1 MEESLNSISSQGR
14 VAENQTMEEEVH
26 GEDVS
31 CRQVPHTPSSIFN
44 QLGHAYVVVF
54 LDNLLSVVV
63 HYGCAAVPHDKLLE
77 HGDMTLFERGV
88 ESYGFAMVASKCQ
101 LAIFALWMAAKPS
114 ELR

>member
-1 MEESLNSISSQGR
+1 MVKMVPNSHWEAMR
-14 VAENQTMEEEVH
+14 NQCLDEVVNSATTMTSV
-26 GEDVS
+26 
-31 CRQVPHTPSSIFN
+31 
-44 QLGHAYVVVF
+44 
-54 LDNLLSVVV
+54 LSPT
-63 HYGCAAVPHDKLLE
+63 VPHDKLLE

>member
-1 MEESLNSISSQGR
+1 M
-14 VAENQTMEEEVH
+14 
-26 GEDVS
+26 S

-77 HGDMTLFERGV
+77 HGDMTLFEMGV